1 MTTTTVCVTFN
12 PGHHS
17 LYIYNNV
24 IHVHFT
30 YMLDANNEHSV
41 PEHFLCLFHNI
52 YFFSSVFFFVN
63 EPRMSVSGHDGWWPT
78 TTTTVVAHATMPDAF
93 KRCPP

>member
-1 MTTTTVCVTFN
+1 MQTMSIPCPSIFFACFTI
-12 PGHHS
+12 
-17 LYIYNNV
+17 YI
-24 IHVHFT
+24 FF
-30 YMLDANNEHSV
+30 
-41 PEHFLCLFHNI
+41 PLF
-52 YFFSSVFFFVN
+52 FFFVN